1 MSTSVKK
8 KWWFIAFALMAV
20 AYFLPE
26 SAIDRFSGWF
36 GVEEPQTT
44 PFDDQIARADNALQ
58 TDQNLELSRQELLD
72 LRPQIQIRRLA
83 ANGPLAGDKIPEL
96 RKVLTA
102 FHYGTLVRKP
112 EFEARNHEVARLLR
126 RWKLADVSEVLDTL
140 DAQIAR
146 HEARFQTSEESCQEC
161 HFQTLDLPADH
172 TGLWPLWKQEHQ
184 TGLPI
189 LSDTAEMQALAF
201 WKHPERLGQGPFVDP
216 EVRNILEKGCTDCHA
231 AHGAPEF
238 VVDLKARQA
247 NIGFWVETFKW
258 DSSLYVQTK
267 IQNLEAAHRVPGGW
281 FKSAYVVV
289 VEAQNLETGTKLKAF
304 HGPALPEF
312 LQTSELREG
321 VFFGRL
327 GLDAQGKPT
336 TDPNNLAAITS
347 DTRLEPRR
355 FEDQEFIFELP
366 ENAPYKVIARVIYL
380 PDYSGWS
387 DAIDVE
393 VRILP

>member
-1 MSTSVKK
+1 
-8 KWWFIAFALMAV
+8 
-20 AYFLPE
+20 
-26 SAIDRFSGWF
+26 
-36 GVEEPQTT
+36 
-44 PFDDQIARADNALQ
+44 
-58 TDQNLELSRQELLD
+58 
-72 LRPQIQIRRLA
+72 
-83 ANGPLAGDKIPEL
+83 
-96 RKVLTA
+96 
-102 FHYGTLVRKP
+102 
-112 EFEARNHEVARLLR
+112 
-126 RWKLADVSEVLDTL
+126 
-140 DAQIAR
+140 
-146 HEARFQTSEESCQEC
+146 
-161 HFQTLDLPADH
+161 
-172 TGLWPLWKQEHQ
+172 
-184 TGLPI
+184 
-189 LSDTAEMQALAF
+189 
-201 WKHPERLGQGPFVDP
+201 
-216 EVRNILEKGCTDCHA
+216 
-231 AHGAPEF
+231 
-238 VVDLKARQA
+238 
-247 NIGFWVETFKW
+247 
-258 DSSLYVQTK
+258 
-267 IQNLEAAHRVPGGW
+267 VPGGW